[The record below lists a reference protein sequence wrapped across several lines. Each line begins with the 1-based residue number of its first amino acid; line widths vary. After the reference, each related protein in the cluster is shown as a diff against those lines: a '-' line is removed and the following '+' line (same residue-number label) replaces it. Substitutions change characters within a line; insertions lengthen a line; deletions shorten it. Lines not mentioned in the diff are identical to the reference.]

1 MKTRIIASATAL
13 FLFVSGN
20 MVASAQ
26 GAQSSTSGN
35 SGQAQ
40 VDGTGSCTIIS
51 RGNQQK
57 TCMNRVPQA
66 SCAANAREQRTTFDW
81 KAGIECP

>member
-1 MKTRIIASATAL
+1 MQTRLAAVALAL
-13 FLFVSGN
+13 FLGLPRS
-20 MVASAQ
+20 MAAQAQ
-26 GAQSSTSGN
+26 GAQTASPAST
-35 SGQAQ
+35 GQTD
-40 VDGTGSCTIIS
+40 VTGACTITS

-81 KAGIECP
+81 KAGADCP

>member
-1 MKTRIIASATAL
+1 MQTRLAAVALTL
-13 FLFVSGN
+13 FLGLPGS
-20 MVASAQ
+20 MAAQAQ
-26 GAQSSTSGN
+26 GAQTASPGST
-35 SGQAQ
+35 GQTD
-40 VDGTGSCTIIS
+40 VTGACTITS

-81 KAGIECP
+81 KAGTDCP